1 MILTIVLVV
10 AIVGIAIGFY
20 FYKKNNKPTP
30 EPKPEPTPEP
40 KPEPEPEPEP
50 IVDSVKWKSTKT
62 VNVPIEGK
70 VLKDVELD
78 ITGNPVV
85 KFEAKVNGVVD
96 NSIKFN
102 PSEGTG
108 FTKTTITVDK
118 NPSDAS
124 RIIEIIVDKKDGE

>member
-40 KPEPEPEPEP
+40 EPKPEPEP
-50 IVDSVKWKSTKT
+50 IVDSVKWKNTKT
-62 VNVPIEGK
+62 VNVPIDGK

-78 ITGNPVV
+78 VTGNPVI

>member
-40 KPEPEPEPEP
+40 KPEPEPEP

-78 ITGNPVV
+78 VTGNPVI

>member
-40 KPEPEPEPEP
+40 EPEPEPEP
-50 IVDSVKWKSTKT
+50 IVDSVKWKNTKT
-62 VNVPIEGK
+62 VNVPIDGK

-78 ITGNPVV
+78 VTGNPVI

>member
-10 AIVGIAIGFY
+10 AIVGIAVGFY

-30 EPKPEPTPEP
+30 TPKPEPTPE
-40 KPEPEPEPEP
+40 PEPEPEPEP

-78 ITGNPVV
+78 VTGNPVI
-85 KFEAKVNGVVD
+85 KFEAKVNGIVD

-108 FTKTTITVDK
+108 FTKTTITVDR
-118 NPSDAS
+118 NPSDTS

>member
-10 AIVGIAIGFY
+10 AIVGIAVGFY

-40 KPEPEPEPEP
+40 EPEPKPEPEP

-62 VNVPIEGK
+62 VNVPKDGK
-70 VLKDVELD
+70 VLENVELD
-78 ITGNPVV
+78 VTGNPVI

-96 NSIKFN
+96 DSVKFN
-102 PSEGTG
+102 PSEGSG
-108 FTKTTITVDK
+108 ITKTTITVGK
-118 NPSDAS
+118 NPSDTT